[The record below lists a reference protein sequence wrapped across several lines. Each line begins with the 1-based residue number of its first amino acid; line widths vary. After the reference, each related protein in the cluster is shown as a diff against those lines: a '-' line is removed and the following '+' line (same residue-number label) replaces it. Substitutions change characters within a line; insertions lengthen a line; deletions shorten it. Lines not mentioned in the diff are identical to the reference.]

1 MKKEVLVVL
10 LLLVLPLVF
19 AEVIIDQCYGNCP
32 QKDSF
37 NDFLTKFDEHSSSLT
52 NQKIPEGLQTF
63 FGDQKINVNVND
75 QTLGI
80 EISDGKIK
88 GISKGSFSEPSITAS
103 MDDQTF
109 TSILNSQNKAGS
121 IQDGINTGRI
131 QLEGTGVTDKLKNFG
146 GEIYSYF
153 AKTEPQVEINPIACI
168 IPSDPEQTIRLKR
181 AGDIRIPEGN
191 ELIIPPFQIEC
202 EKDTELKLTLSAPN
216 NYRDVKVLKCTDD
229 LCVPLYVEKVEK
241 LACSE
246 DIVKVYK
253 KQKEEIEIKPIKIPP
268 KKQQIISNSILQSGS
283 IKIEDINSEPVMM
296 RVSSALEQTPEPLN
310 PALKILGTPLVINV
324 DKITP
329 IELKLE
335 LPYVTAENID
345 PSSVSA
351 YALKNNKWQFLGGAI
366 DLSYENL
373 NVRIKDLSEYLEN
386 NQAVIALIGW
396 TCIECKTPDLKK
408 IYTPLTDSRDAVVF
422 VHGIGFSP
430 QIFQQMIDDIRLTN
444 QPWQVFTY
452 DYPPSK
458 TIQEIMA
465 SLTESLEL
473 KTKKINKIYLVG
485 HSTGGILIQQALHF
499 AEQAGN
505 YEFLKKVKKTIL
517 IGTPNQGVIENL
529 DNQKLLSQ
537 TANINIPS
545 GLNVNNEEIKELSQ
559 DFPIPR
565 VQGIEYKTIAG
576 TKPYEFTKDLGTNDG
591 IVDVNSAQQIGEAKN
606 VCNDYW
612 EVYAS
617 HEELPTHPE
626 TKKIVEKL
634 ISEDLLKQIDNQPI
648 IGNQQ
653 YYELKLDNCIKEKIA
668 VVGKKDLIERSPQVC
683 SCGNGY
689 CGWDEN
695 KETCYSDCGN
705 ILRKEVYCSPELQ
718 RGLLASLIILLILT
732 IAMNGLIKKLGRR
745 RQAFTTLITLSLI
758 TMGMLIS
765 IHFLCELKIWI
776 LILKV
781 GVFAV
786 LVVKLTKLLKTPYK
800 KV

>member
-1 MKKEVLVVL
+1 MLVVL
-10 LLLVLPLVF
+10 LILVLPIVF
-19 AEVIIDQCYGNCP
+19 SEVIVDQCYGDCP

-37 NDFLTKFDEHSSSLT
+37 NDFLTKFDEYSSSLI
-52 NQKIPEGLQTF
+52 NQKVPEGLQTLL
-63 FGDQKINVNVND
+63 GDQKINVKIND
-75 QTLGI
+75 QVLGI
-80 EISDGKIK
+80 EIQNGQITNVNKAAFSD
-88 GISKGSFSEPSITAS
+88 PSITAN

-109 TSILNSQNKAGS
+109 TSILQSQNKAGS

-131 QLEGTGVTDKLKNFG
+131 QLEGTGATDKLKNFG

-153 AKTEPQVEINPIACI
+153 AKTGPHVEINPIACV
-168 IPSDPEQTIRLKR
+168 IPSDPDQTIRLKR

-191 ELIIPPFQIEC
+191 ELIISPFQIEC
-202 EKDTELKLTLSAPN
+202 EKDTELKLTLSVPN
-216 NYRDVKVLKCTDD
+216 NYKDVKVLKCTND
-229 LCVPLYVEKVEK
+229 LCVPLYVEKVEE

-246 DIVKVYK
+246 DIVKIYK
-253 KQKEEIEIKPIKIPP
+253 KQKEEILIKPLNIPP
-268 KKQQIISNSILQSGS
+268 KEQQIISNSILQSGS
-283 IKIEDINSEPVMM
+283 IKIEVLNSEPVMM
-296 RVSSALEQTPEPLN
+296 RISSALEQTPEPLN

-335 LPYVTAENID
+335 LPYITAENID

-396 TCIECKTPDLKK
+396 TCIECKTPELKK

-422 VHGIGFSP
+422 VHGLGFSP

-452 DYPPSK
+452 NYPPSK
-458 TIQEIMA
+458 TMQEIMA
-465 SLTESLEL
+465 SLTESLEV

-485 HSTGGILIQQALHF
+485 HSTGGIIIQQALHF

-505 YEFLKKVKKTIL
+505 YEFLKKVKKAIL
-517 IGTPNQGVIENL
+517 IGTPNQGIIENL
-529 DNQKLLSQ
+529 DNQKVLSQ
-537 TANINIPS
+537 TANTNIPS
-545 GLNVNNEEIKELSQ
+545 RINIESESIKELSQ
-559 DFPIPR
+559 DFPIQK

-576 TKPYEFTKDLGTNDG
+576 TKPYEFTKELGTNDG
-591 IVDVNSAQQIGEAKN
+591 IVEINSAQQIGDTKTNN

-612 EVYAS
+612 EVYAT
-617 HEELPTHPE
+617 HEELPEHPE
-626 TKKIVEKL
+626 TKEIVEKL
-634 ISEDLLKQIDNQPI
+634 ISEDLLKQIDDQPI

-653 YYELKLDNCIKEKIA
+653 YYELKLDNCIQEKIA

-695 KETCYSDCGN
+695 KEACYSDCGN
-705 ILRKEVYCSPELQ
+705 LLRKEIYCSPELQ
-718 RGLLASLIILLILT
+718 RGLLAALIILLIAT
-732 IAMNGLIKKLGRR
+732 IAVTGLVKKLGKR
-745 RQAFTTLITLSLI
+745 RQAFTTLVILTLI
-758 TMGMLIS
+758 VMGMLIA

-776 LILKV
+776 LILEV
-781 GVFAV
+781 AVFAA
-786 LVVKLTKLLKTPYK
+786 LINKLTKLLKIPYK